1 MELLYSNILPLG
13 TMDNQK
19 CIADVIVEEMRK
31 ADRIDIAVGYV
42 SNSSLIELD
51 ELIVNSSIKNVSLV
65 IGMYYVEGMPENS
78 YHTAMRINEN
88 GAMLVSEKLESL
100 NHLSITARRTAFTK
114 TVSHSQQ

>member
-65 IGMYYVEGMPENS
+65 IGMYYVEGMPDNS
-78 YHTAMRINEN
+78 YHT
-88 GAMLVSEKLESL
+88 AMLVSEKLESL